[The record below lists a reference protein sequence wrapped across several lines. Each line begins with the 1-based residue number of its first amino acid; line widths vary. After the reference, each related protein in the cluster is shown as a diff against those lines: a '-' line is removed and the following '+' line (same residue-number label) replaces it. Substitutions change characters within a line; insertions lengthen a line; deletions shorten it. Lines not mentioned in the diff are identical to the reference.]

1 MKNKEVVLILLVAM
15 LLTACNKVDNERS
28 TRSSL
33 DYEGFDKTDYLE
45 VESSVSTEESEE
57 TSTSATGM
65 GVETIIEVPDD
76 ADENGGYI
84 IFGHYEQDGDESNG
98 PEPIEWE
105 IVSEEEDRILLVSR
119 YILINQPFN
128 IEHTNVTWETC
139 SLRAWL
145 NEDFYNSAFSELEQ
159 EQVLTVTNT
168 NPDNAYWGTD
178 GGNDTE
184 DRVFCLSVEEIL
196 DYYNFETW
204 DEAIQ
209 YGNCQALS
217 TEVTQYAQDCGAFS
231 SDEGGFWWLRTLGE
245 NGCYAVVVDYYG
257 NSGWYYYGNVS
268 DISDELI
275 GGDYVGVRPAIYLS
289 VD

>member
-76 ADENGGYI
+76 ADENG
-84 IFGHYEQDGDESNG
+84 
-98 PEPIEWE
+98 
-105 IVSEEEDRILLVSR
+105 
-119 YILINQPFN
+119 
-128 IEHTNVTWETC
+128 
-139 SLRAWL
+139 
-145 NEDFYNSAFSELEQ
+145 
-159 EQVLTVTNT
+159 
-168 NPDNAYWGTD
+168 
-178 GGNDTE
+178 
-184 DRVFCLSVEEIL
+184 
-196 DYYNFETW
+196 
-204 DEAIQ
+204 
-209 YGNCQALS
+209 
-217 TEVTQYAQDCGAFS
+217 
-231 SDEGGFWWLRTLGE
+231 
-245 NGCYAVVVDYYG
+245 CYAVVVDYYG